1 MLTRCDAETENLVKD
16 MLLEDDLRLSGDRE
30 DSASLNIDKREDPD
44 GNLSEMAGVL
54 TLNDNAE
61 LRYFG
66 KMSGLNLIDTPASP
80 TGTFLLPRNI
90 RLTLLPEQ
98 QGQNALR
105 TVLNRP
111 ESVPSTPISQPTGIT
126 APGGN
131 MYTLPDAD
139 TQARLLAAYWAHV
152 HPHMPILY
160 RPALTER
167 LPRPQHFLP
176 EETLGTKDDLIPP
189 FLLLAVFAVA
199 SRFVRDGQD
208 TPRPGKHWPG
218 GDKYVAQAKW
228 LLASEE
234 FNFRDL
240 GSSRL
245 TTVQG
250 LLLLAYREAG
260 IGAMCHSWL

>member
-1 MLTRCDAETENLVKD
+1 
-16 MLLEDDLRLSGDRE
+16 MLLEDDLRMPGQFDRE
-30 DSASLNIDKREDPD
+30 DTVSAASDKKSEDPD
-44 GNLSEMAGVL
+44 TNLADMAGVL

-66 KMSGLNLIDTPASP
+66 KMSGLNMLETPASP

-98 QGQNALR
+98 QGKGATKTHL
-105 TVLNRP
+105 TAPSSTSGTATPHPVA
-111 ESVPSTPISQPTGIT
+111 VPS
-126 APGGN
+126 PGGN
-131 MYTLPDAD
+131 MYVLPDLE
-139 TQARLLAAYWAHV
+139 TQMRLLAAYWAHV
-152 HPHMPILY
+152 HPHIPILY
-160 RPALTER
+160 RPALTDR
-167 LPRPQHFLP
+167 LPRPQHFSA
-176 EETLGTKDDLIPP
+176 EESPLGTKDDLFPP
-189 FLLLAVFAVA
+189 FLALAVFAVA
-199 SRFVRDGQD
+199 SRFVRDGQE
-208 TPRPGKHWPG
+208 TPRPGAHWPA